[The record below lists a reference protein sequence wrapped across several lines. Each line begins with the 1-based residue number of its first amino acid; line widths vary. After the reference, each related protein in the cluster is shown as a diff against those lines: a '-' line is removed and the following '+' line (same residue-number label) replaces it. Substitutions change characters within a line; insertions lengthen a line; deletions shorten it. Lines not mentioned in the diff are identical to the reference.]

1 MILLFTGLPGSSKTL
16 NTIKYVCE
24 NDLFCVY
31 EPDPNNAKASIIKVD
46 SDGNKLKRPVYYH
59 NINELTLPWI
69 KMTDD
74 EAKQPH
80 LIEPGAVIIYD
91 ECQDLFPVLA
101 NSKAGQ
107 SPEHYT
113 YMNRHRHNGHDV
125 IFVTQHPKNLNTQLR
140 RLVNLHVHLKRNF
153 GTKFVTRFEF
163 QKCMDEPEEHFSKKE
178 STNKTIEID
187 KKYFDVYKSAEVHT
201 VQRKL
206 PWGKIVKFG
215 LMLGGTVGI
224 IVMFVFLVKS
234 MMTNFDD
241 KPAEDTLDSTSKSTQ
256 SSILNPG
263 TPDKA
268 PDDYLDRLTPR
279 IPDLI
284 HTAPIYDELT
294 EPVSF
299 PRIAACVVRLSTDSC
314 TCYTQQATRLDVSY
328 DICSTIAAH
337 GYFDPTLPDH
347 RQALTPVVEVAKK
360 QPRRPTS
367 TIIHQSSRY

>member
-31 EPDPNNAKASIIKVD
+31 EPDPTNPKVSIIKLD
-46 SDGNKLKRPVYYH
+46 SEGNKVKRPVYYH
-59 NINELTLPWI
+59 NINQLTLPWI
-69 KMTDD
+69 KMSDE
-74 EAKQPH
+74 EAKNPH
-80 LIEPGAVIIYD
+80 LIEAGAIIIYD

-101 NSKAGQ
+101 NSKAGNT
-107 SPEHYT
+107 PAHYT

-140 RLVNLHVHLKRNF
+140 RLVNLHIHLKRNF

-187 KKYFDVYKSAEVHT
+187 KKYFEVYKSAEVHT

-206 PWGKIVKFG
+206 PWGKIIKFG
-215 LMLGGTVGI
+215 VLAGGTIGI
-224 IVMFVFLVKS
+224 ILVFVFIVKS

-241 KPAEDTLDSTSKSTQ
+241 KPDLNDSDNPIKSSQ
-256 SSILNPG
+256 SILNPQ
-263 TPDKA
+263 TSDK

-279 IPDLI
+279 IPELM

-299 PRIAACVVRLSTDSC
+299 PRIAACVLRVSNNAC
-314 TCYTQQATRLDVSY
+314 VCYTQQATRLDVSRSV
-328 DICSTIAAH
+328 CSKIAAH

-347 RQALTPVVEVAKK
+347 RQAKTPVIQALK
-360 QPRRPTS
+360 QQSPRPSVTL
-367 TIIHQSSRY
+367 IKNNSRS